1 MQITEFTGRWSSM
14 FKFKYVDVKN
24 GVVVGLQES
33 QKEILSKELILVGE
47 LPVLGSTYDEVLKT
61 FTVPVVEVELIREIT
76 LAAFRT
82 RFTFAEKIAIESST
96 DAGIRVLEK
105 DLAARSMIRLNL
117 KQLKDGLNYYVSKGL
132 LAAGRVSKLLQDG
145 TTDEVQ

>member
-1 MQITEFTGRWSSM
+1 MSLNTI
-14 FKFKYVDVKN
+14 FKSDTHQVVSA
-24 GVVVGLQES
+24 GVMAEA
-33 QKEILSKELILVGE
+33 
-47 LPVLGSTYDEVLKT
+47 
-61 FTVPVVEVELIREIT
+61 FAIREIT

-82 RFTFAEKIAIESST
+82 RFTFEEKVAIESST

-132 LAAGRVSKLLQDG
+132 LAADRVSELLQDG